1 MTRPRASGSPISWT
15 GSGPST
21 PATSRPTGCVILPS
35 TSGACCSRWTS
46 SASPPSGAPDA
57 PEPGGKDKEQGTEQ
71 EGVQPVSR
79 MPRVSI
85 AGGSVGGLTAALVL
99 RDAGCDVRVFERS
112 PAALQ
117 ARGAG
122 IAALDTT
129 LDYLLTRGGFQ
140 ATDVCSSTGW
150 IRFLNR
156 DGSVQHEQRHRY
168 RFSSWNTIY
177 RSLLSLLDAD
187 RYQLGTGVPGFAER
201 DGTVT
206 VPFGPGVRTSQHGGQ
221 QAQADLL
228 VCADGVGSSARARL
242 LPAVRPAYSGY
253 VAWRGTVPEHD
264 LSPGART
271 ILGDALTYQV
281 LPDSHILVY
290 PIPALDGSVTEGN
303 RLINIVGYV
312 NVGQG
317 APLDALMTGRDGVRR
332 PVSLPPGAATD
343 AAVTRMRQAA
353 KDQLAG
359 PIAEAVVSAAE
370 PFVQVVSDIEGPRMA
385 VGRICLIGDAAFAVR
400 PHAAAGT
407 AKAAADGWALAE
419 ERTAADGD
427 VPAAL
432 AAWERRQLGLGRDL
446 LARCREIGDSSQFLG
461 TFRPRDPR
469 LIFGLYGPGN

>member
-1 MTRPRASGSPISWT
+1 
-15 GSGPST
+15 
-21 PATSRPTGCVILPS
+21 
-35 TSGACCSRWTS
+35 
-46 SASPPSGAPDA
+46 
-57 PEPGGKDKEQGTEQ
+57 
-71 EGVQPVSR
+71 

-99 RDAGCDVRVFERS
+99 RDAGCDVQVFERS
-112 PAALQ
+112 STALQ

-129 LDYLLTRGGFQ
+129 LDYLLKRGGFE

-177 RSLLSLLDAD
+177 RSLLSLLEAG
-187 RYQLGTGVPGFAER
+187 RYQLGTEVTGFAER
-201 DGTVT
+201 HGTVT
-206 VPFGPGVRTSQHGGQ
+206 VTLGPGPHASRPTSQR
-221 QAQADLL
+221 AESDLL
-228 VCADGVGSSARARL
+228 VCADGVGSPGRARL

-253 VAWRGTVPEHD
+253 VAWRGTVPEQD
-264 LSPGART
+264 LSPGTRK

-281 LPDSHILVY
+281 LPGSHILVY
-290 PIPALDGSVTEGN
+290 PIPALDGTVTEGD
-303 RLINIVGYV
+303 RLINIVWYV
-312 NVGQG
+312 NVAPG
-317 APLDALMTGRDGVRR
+317 APLDTLMTGRDGVRR
-332 PVSLPPGAATD
+332 PVSLPPGAATEP
-343 AAVTRMRQAA
+343 AVTGMRQAA
-353 KDQLAG
+353 RDQLAE

-370 PFVQVVSDIEGPRMA
+370 PFVQVVTDIEVPRM
-385 VGRICLIGDAAFAVR
+385 VFGRICLIGDAAFAVR

-419 ERTAADGD
+419 ELTAAAGD

-432 AAWERRQLGLGRDL
+432 AAWERRQLALGRDL

-461 TFRPRDPR
+461 TFRPGDPR
-469 LIFGLYGPGN
+469 LIFGLYSPGH